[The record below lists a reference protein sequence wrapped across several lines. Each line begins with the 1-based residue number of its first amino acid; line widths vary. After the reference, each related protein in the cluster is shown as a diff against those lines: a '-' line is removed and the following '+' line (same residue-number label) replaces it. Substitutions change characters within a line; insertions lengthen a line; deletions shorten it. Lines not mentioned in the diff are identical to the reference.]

1 MGRRRSCGR
10 RIWRSTRGWCWRD
23 TRRRRNW
30 RTERVRWRSLVFD
43 VLERFGAELAM
54 FAALALNCASGTGDF
69 MFVPYL
75 RLAMRWTA
83 LHFLAAV
90 FFLTLVF
97 IRHLA
102 QCGICIAMEFQF
114 YHPIPTTKP
123 YLTQDLHPTK
133 PTNTLTPH
141 IRPASTG
148 LSVLTPT
155 DKARIISAER
165 HFRTRPGPPTSQI
178 PHLNRRSTRKS
189 RPLESFAIRIS
200 IIAVHTNRKA

>member
-1 MGRRRSCGR
+1 VCGGGVLCLMFWSASVRSWLC
-10 RIWRSTRGWCWRD
+10 
-23 TRRRRNW
+23 
-30 RTERVRWRSLVFD
+30 L
-43 VLERFGAELAM
+43 L

-75 RLAMRWTA
+75 RPTMRCTA

-114 YHPIPTTKP
+114 YYPIPTTKP

-178 PHLNRRSTRKS
+178 PHLTRRTRKS
-189 RPLESFAIRIS
+189 RPLESFAIRIPLS
-200 IIAVHTNRKA
+200 PRTRTGRHELTSSLK